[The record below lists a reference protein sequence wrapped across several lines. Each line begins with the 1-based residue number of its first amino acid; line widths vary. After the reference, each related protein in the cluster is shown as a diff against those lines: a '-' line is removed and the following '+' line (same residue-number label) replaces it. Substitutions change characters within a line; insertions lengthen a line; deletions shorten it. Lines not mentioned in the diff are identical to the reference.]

1 MKKVS
6 SEGNLAVSKQRNML
20 LILTPLCCSRGP
32 IRVLPEF
39 LVWLLVNF
47 YMLRKD
53 KNPCWNQIYGTQ
65 CGAVV
70 LFQEDHLGTSKTT
83 EFSFPV
89 CDKWVSEL
97 LVSAS
102 LHLISAFLA
111 SGSHSTIIQA
121 MLSPNLPFP
130 SPDISLL
137 LLSVSSPTSVL
148 FFWESGHNAATAS
161 LLSTCEAMLPLM
173 SSGLP

>member
-6 SEGNLAVSKQRNML
+6 SEDNLAVRKQKNML
-20 LILTPLCCSRGP
+20 LVFTPLCCSRGP

-39 LVWLLVNF
+39 LVWHLVNF
-47 YMLRKD
+47 YTLRKD

-65 CGAVV
+65 LGAVV
-70 LFQEDHLGTSKTT
+70 LFQEDDLGTSKTT
-83 EFSFPV
+83 ECSFPV
-89 CDKWVSEL
+89 CDKRVSEL

-102 LHLISAFLA
+102 LHLINAFLA
-111 SGSHSTIIQA
+111 PGSHSTIIQA
-121 MLSPNLPFP
+121 ILSPSLPFP

-161 LLSTCEAMLPLM
+161 SLSACETILPLM
-173 SSGLP
+173 SIGLP

>member
-6 SEGNLAVSKQRNML
+6 SEDNLAVSKQRNML
-20 LILTPLCCSRGP
+20 LVLTPLCCSRGP

-47 YMLRKD
+47 YTLRKD
-53 KNPCWNQIYGTQ
+53 NNPCWNQIYGTQ
-65 CGAVV
+65 HGAVV

-83 EFSFPV
+83 ECSFPV
-89 CDKWVSEL
+89 CDKWVSE

-111 SGSHSTIIQA
+111 SESHSTIIQA

-130 SPDISLL
+130 FPDISQL
-137 LLSVSSPTSVL
+137 LLSVSSPTAVL

-161 LLSTCEAMLPLM
+161 LLSACEAMLPLM
-173 SSGLP
+173 SSVSP